1 MARVE
6 FKDMIH
12 FADEITGSHKLFE
25 GLELWELVEDEGGK
39 KKARV
44 IEEAGIVCNCCGF
57 CRDACPE
64 AAIIIIDE

>member
-1 MARVE
+1 MVQHIIDLEKCRGCGKCIE
-6 FKDMIH
+6 KC
-12 FADEITGSHKLFE
+12 
-25 GLELWELVEDEGGK
+25 GLELWELVDAEGGK

-64 AAIIIIDE
+64 TAIIIIDE